1 MRSLEHK
8 VEAGASGQSGLD
20 IEVEERD
27 DRGGARAAA
36 SSQDFEVKKMHFDDV
51 ELDTCEERRGESRC
65 KRVQLVVEK

>member
-8 VEAGASGQSGLD
+8 VEAGTSGQSGLD

-36 SSQDFEVKKMHFDDV
+36 SSQDFEVKKTAF
-51 ELDTCEERRGESRC
+51 
-65 KRVQLVVEK
+65 